1 MIKTNLN
8 SENVQPYDAI
18 FMDFVMPKM
27 NGPDA
32 TRAIRKLGYTCQIIG
47 VTGNGHNEDQTE
59 TFFMS
64 AGLNNILI
72 KPLRIEHLKG
82 IIDV

>member
-32 TRAIRKLGYTCQIIG
+32 TRAIRELGYTGQIIG
-47 VTGNGHNEDQTE
+47 VTGNGHNEDQT
-59 TFFMS
+59 FFMS

-72 KPLRIEHLKG
+72 KPSRIEHLKG